1 MKVYVKSIGDLREYL
16 GREPQAMELP
26 EGARF
31 GELLALIGERWG
43 GVLPPFIWDAD
54 KQQFRG
60 AIFFVIDKQVVQDMA
75 TPLQD
80 GQEIRIVRAL
90 SGG

>member
-1 MKVYVKSIGDLREYL
+1 MKVYLKSIGDLRDYL
-16 GREPQAMELP
+16 GRDPLEIELP
-26 EGARF
+26 AGAVF
-31 GELLALIGERWG
+31 EELLVLIGERWG
-43 GVLPPFIWDAD
+43 KVLPPFIWDSD

-60 AIFFVIDKQVVQDMA
+60 AVFFVIDKHVVQDMA

-80 GQEIRIVRAL
+80 GQEIALMRAL

>member
-1 MKVYVKSIGDLREYL
+1 MKVYVKSIGDLRDYL
-16 GREPQAMELP
+16 GRDPQEIELP
-26 EGARF
+26 AGARF
-31 GELLALIGERWG
+31 GELLAFIGEHWG
-43 GVLPPFIWDAD
+43 KVLPPFIWDAE

-60 AIFFVIDKQVVQDMA
+60 AVFFVIDKQVVQDMA

-80 GQEIRIVRAL
+80 GQEIMLMRAL